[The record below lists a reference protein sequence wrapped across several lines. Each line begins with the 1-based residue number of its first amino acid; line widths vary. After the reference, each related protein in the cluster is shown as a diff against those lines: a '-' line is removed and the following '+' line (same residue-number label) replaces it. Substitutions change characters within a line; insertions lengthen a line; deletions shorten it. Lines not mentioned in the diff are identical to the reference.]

1 MGVEVQE
8 VAVSYLF
15 SVCFTP
21 SSQSLN
27 LPLSLVSFVDRAW
40 QQQGERRAGV
50 VVGGNVRKLED

>member
-40 QQQGERRAGV
+40 QQRGERSGWGW
-50 VVGGNVRKLED
+50 GGNVRKLED